1 MYRVFKNILLN
12 RFYLSRNIRA
22 IAVIALLIL
31 LLPTEYILG
40 GLGIGNVIALAS
52 SSSTTN
58 LATEPI
64 NYTLSLLHV
73 ILHFDVS
80 QEYISSYSTNNYSGY
95 VVANANGWIVTNN
108 TNYTFTYFGKT
119 CYNNYTF
126 DTISLVNTTL
136 DGDILVKI
144 TYNITLINIPEPNGM
159 DSVAKITRTYMNI
172 KGIEPE
178 SIITTTQFY
187 WFNYTK
193 SEIGNNEYNISFNS
207 YVGGIK
213 ATGYIVEDPSG
224 NSIMLSSG
232 SVNIIGNGENITAII
247 NDNEIT
253 IYSNNSND
261 PVTINIDPIQPICF
275 YYSWGYVKG
284 ILILANVSETTATD
298 IAQTIAS
305 LATPIGG
312 AIGGWIGLTIGLYIT
327 YNALQYKYLLKT
339 YSEDGIDTIYHLYAA
354 SFVKVN
360 ILVWSD
366 YIPTESYWETG
377 VYYNGEYY
385 PFMNSIIF
393 AFIRIPNYNFGYF
406 IFEQPHSS
414 IIPPPPYS
422 PPWYSF
428 VVI

>member
-1 MYRVFKNILLN
+1 MYRVFKDILLN
-12 RFYLSRNIRA
+12 RFYLPRSIRA
-22 IAVIALLIL
+22 IIIITLLNL
-31 LLPTEYILG
+31 LLPIEYTLN
-40 GLGIGNVIALAS
+40 GLGIGNVNALAS

-58 LATEPI
+58 LTTEPI
-64 NYTLSLLHV
+64 NCTLSLFHV

-80 QEYISSYSTNNYSGY
+80 QEYISSFSTSNYSGY
-95 VVANANGWIVTNN
+95 VISNANGWVVMNN
-108 TNYTFTYFGKT
+108 TNYTFTYFGKA

-144 TYNITLINIPEPNGM
+144 TYNITLIDIPEPNGM

-178 SIITTTQFY
+178 GKTTTTQFY

-193 SEIGNNEYNISFNS
+193 SEVGNNEYNISFNG

-213 ATGYIVEDPSG
+213 ATGYVVEDPG
-224 NSIMLSSG
+224 VNSITLLSG
-232 SVNIIGNGENITAII
+232 SMNIVGNDNNITAII

-261 PVTINIDPIQPICF
+261 PMTINIDPIHFVCS
-275 YYSWGYVKG
+275 YSWGYVEG
-284 ILILANVSETTATD
+284 ILVLSNVSETSATD

-312 AIGGWIGLTIGLYIT
+312 LAGGMIGLVIGMYIT
-327 YNALQYKYLLKT
+327 YNAIQYKYLLET
-339 YSEDGIDTIYHLYAA
+339 YSENGVDTLYLLYAT
-354 SFVKVN
+354 SFEKVN
-360 ILVWSD
+360 ILFWSGC
-366 YIPTESYWETG
+366 IPAGSYGETG

-385 PFMNSIIF
+385 PFTNSF
-393 AFIRIPNYNFGYF
+393 TLLLVPNYNFGYF
-406 IFEQPHSS
+406 LYEQPHSS
-414 IIPPPPYS
+414 IIPPSPPYS
-422 PPWYSF
+422 PPWHGF
-428 VVI
+428 W

>member
-1 MYRVFKNILLN
+1 MYKVFKNILLN

-22 IAVIALLIL
+22 IAVITLLIL
-31 LLPTEYILG
+31 LLPTEYLLG
-40 GLGIGNVIALAS
+40 GLGIGNIIALAS

-58 LATEPI
+58 FTTEPI

-95 VVANANGWIVTNN
+95 VVANANGWIVMNN
-108 TNYTFTYFGKT
+108 TNYTFTYFGKA

-136 DGDILVKI
+136 DDDILVKI
-144 TYNITLINIPEPNGM
+144 TYNITLINIPTSNGM
-159 DSVAKITRTYMNI
+159 DNVAKITRTYMNI

-178 SIITTTQFY
+178 STITTTQFY

-193 SEIGNNEYNISFNS
+193 SEIGNNEYDISFNG
-207 YVGGIK
+207 YIGGIK

-232 SVNIIGNGENITAII
+232 SANIIGNNENITAII

-261 PVTINIDPIQPICF
+261 PMTINIDPIHFVCS
-275 YYSWGYVKG
+275 YSWGYVEG
-284 ILILANVSETTATD
+284 ILVLSNVSETSATD

-312 AIGGWIGLTIGLYIT
+312 LTGGWIGLVIGMYIT
-327 YNALQYKYLLKT
+327 YNAIQYKYLLET
-339 YSEDGIDTIYHLYAA
+339 YSENGVDTLYLLYAA
-354 SFVKVN
+354 SFEKVN
-360 ILVWSD
+360 ILFWSGC
-366 YIPTESYWETG
+366 ITTGSYLETG
-377 VYYNGEYY
+377 VYYNDEYY
-385 PFMNSIIF
+385 SFTNSIIL
-393 AFIRIPNYNFGYF
+393 AFTRIPNYNFGYF
-406 IFEQPHSS
+406 LFEQPHSS
-414 IIPPPPYS
+414 IIPPSPPYS
-422 PPWYSF
+422 PPWYAF
-428 VVI
+428 W